1 MKQSLKDLATY
12 VAPCGI
18 VGFVLGMAQVNIYF
32 SIIACFVA
40 QYYFKRTDIGVLLGL
55 STFLYGPVA
64 FISYIFGKSLV
75 A

>member
-1 MKQSLKDLATY
+1 MKQDLKDLATY

-18 VGFVLGMAQVNIYF
+18 VGFILGLAQVNIYF
-32 SIIACFVA
+32 SILACFGA
-40 QYYFKRTDIGVLLGL
+40 QYFFKKTDLGTLLGL

-64 FISYIFGKSLV
+64 FISYIIGKSLV